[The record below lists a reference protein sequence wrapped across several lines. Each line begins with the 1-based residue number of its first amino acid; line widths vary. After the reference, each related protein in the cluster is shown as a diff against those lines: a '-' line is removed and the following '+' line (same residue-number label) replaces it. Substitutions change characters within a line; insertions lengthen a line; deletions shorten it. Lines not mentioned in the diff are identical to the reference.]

1 MSKGKIAL
9 ITLAFVAITLVAPL
23 LLLLALVDAN
33 SFSVYIVVF
42 GTMFFGSI
50 GFLFAM
56 LLKTKADIR
65 EMVDEIKVQ
74 NAAIAFKLT
83 EMKKQGGL
91 QQTTPVEPKPMAKTE
106 VKEKF
111 DDFNWLVVSC
121 Q

>member
-1 MSKGKIAL
+1 MSKLKIAL

-23 LLLLALVDAN
+23 VILLALVDAN

-83 EMKKQGGL
+83 EMKKQGGMV
-91 QQTTPVEPKPMAKTE
+91 QQTPAVKPEEVKEEP
-106 VKEKF
+106 KEKF
-111 DDFNWLVVSC
+111 DDFN
-121 Q
+121 

>member
-23 LLLLALVDAN
+23 LILLALVDAN

-42 GTMFFGSI
+42 GVMFFGSI

-83 EMKKQGGL
+83 EMKKQGNNV
-91 QQTTPVEPKPMAKTE
+91 QPSAEPKPMAKAE

-111 DDFNWLVVSC
+111 DDFN
-121 Q
+121 

>member
-9 ITLAFVAITLVAPL
+9 ITLAFVAITLVVPL

-56 LLKTKADIR
+56 LLKTKSDIQ
-65 EMVDEIKVQ
+65 EQIEEIKVQ
-74 NAAIAFKLT
+74 NAAIAYKLT
-83 EMKKQGGL
+83 EMKKQGNSV
-91 QQTTPVEPKPMAKTE
+91 QPSVEPKPMVKTE

-111 DDFNWLVVSC
+111 DDFN
-121 Q
+121 

>member
-9 ITLAFVAITLVAPL
+9 TVLAFVAVTFAVPLV
-23 LLLLALVDAN
+23 LLLAFVDAN
-33 SFSVYIVVF
+33 SFSVYITVF
-42 GTMFFGSI
+42 GVMFFSSI

-56 LLKTKADIR
+56 ILKTKADIE

-111 DDFNWLVVSC
+111 DDFN
-121 Q
+121 

>member
-9 ITLAFVAITLVAPL
+9 ITLAFVAITLVVPL

-91 QQTTPVEPKPMAKTE
+91 QQTTPIEPKPMAQTE

-111 DDFNWLVVSC
+111 DDFN
-121 Q
+121 

>member
-1 MSKGKIAL
+1 MSKGKFAL
-9 ITLAFVAITLVAPL
+9 TVLIFVVITLVIPL
-23 LLLLALVDAN
+23 VLLLALVDAN
-33 SFSVYIVVF
+33 SLSIYITVF
-42 GTMFFGSI
+42 GVMFFGSI

-111 DDFNWLVVSC
+111 DDFN
-121 Q
+121 